1 MSNVKALTRSAMI
14 QALQMQGFVLVA
26 DVIAAGKVIQERNP

>member
-1 MSNVKALTRSAMI
+1 MTNVKALTLSAMI

-26 DVIAAGKVIQERNP
+26 DVIAAGKVIQERKP